1 MEDVEF
7 DNSLQ
12 SLSSVISDYRELER
26 QIHEPPPDVPRLKI
40 V

>member
-1 MEDVEF
+1 MDEAEF

-12 SLSSVISDYRELER
+12 SLSAVISDYRELER
-26 QIHEPPPDVPRLKI
+26 QIHEPLPNVPRLQI